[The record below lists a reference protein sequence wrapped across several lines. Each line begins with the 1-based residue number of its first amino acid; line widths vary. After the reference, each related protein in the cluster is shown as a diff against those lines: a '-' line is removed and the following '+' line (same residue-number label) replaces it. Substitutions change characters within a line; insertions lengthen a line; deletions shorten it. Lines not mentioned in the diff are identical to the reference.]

1 MKAEIRVHKNIS
13 GVNRK
18 IVACVSCLDRAYGMY
33 M

>member
-18 IVACVSCLDRAYGMY
+18 CVSCLDRAYGMY